1 LLPLE
6 GKVKDQILKSL
17 PMYVK
22 PPQNSAKFRAVV
34 CAQDSVTL
42 EKKEEN
48 EQKRKKDHPSK

>member
-1 LLPLE
+1 
-6 GKVKDQILKSL
+6 
-17 PMYVK
+17 MYVK